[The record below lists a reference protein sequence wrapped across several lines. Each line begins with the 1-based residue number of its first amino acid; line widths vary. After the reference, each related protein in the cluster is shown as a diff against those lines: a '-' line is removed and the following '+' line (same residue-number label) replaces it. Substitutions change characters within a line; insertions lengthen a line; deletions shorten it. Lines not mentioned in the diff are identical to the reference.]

1 MVLLIMIPMKNGY
14 FIGKINPTFSDKP
27 KRETSIFLEIF
38 RVESRRLRF
47 HWAHLGRADAVAM
60 IAAGDAGDATRAKV
74 PGPVGSCG
82 SSGIS
87 MDSQVEF
94 LHDISKYLYHFNIDI
109 FIIFIIIYIFYMLM
123 MLIGMDGV
131 PF

>member
-1 MVLLIMIPMKNGY
+1 MDFQWISNG
-14 FIGKINPTFSDKP
+14 FPNFD
-27 KRETSIFLEIF
+27 FLEIF

-74 PGPVGSCG
+74 PGPVGS
-82 SSGIS
+82 SGIS

-94 LHDISKYLYHFNIDI
+94 LQVTI
-109 FIIFIIIYIFYMLM
+109 FLNIYII
-123 MLIGMDGV
+123 LISI
-131 PF
+131 FSSFLSLFIYLIC